1 MKENDNQELI
11 EKIFKEVKDPQ
22 LRDQLL
28 KIVLERNHEKRLN
41 VEIFEDIGINPYG
54 VRQNIVLSKGLII
67 AVGIILFLCGLYGLA
82 NNSGQIE
89 GTKSFFILWLVS
101 IPIIMI
107 VNLKFRDNLLS
118 KKKKDK

>member
-11 EKIFKEVKDPQ
+11 EKIFNEVKDPQ

-28 KIVLERNHEKRLN
+28 QIVLEKNYEKTPN
-41 VEIFEDIGINPYG
+41 VEIFEDIGIKPDG

-67 AVGIILFLCGLYGLA
+67 AGGIITFLYGLYGLA
-82 NNSGQIE
+82 TDSGQIE
-89 GTKSFFILWLVS
+89 GTRSFFILWLIFV
-101 IPIIMI
+101 PIIMI
-107 VNLKFRDNLLS
+107 INLKFRNNLLS